1 MRYSAGRWTPIT
13 TLFEAGRGIRFAPAR
28 SHFATHQSDSKEF
41 PVSTS
46 LLDQVEVR
54 PSSTPAQRLR
64 TTMAAVRL
72 SFMWFGVRKSL
83 SPQQKALAAESF
95 GAEGEYLSAGKK
107 LLDTKHHAFRAVT
120 AVRGKV
126 QAIWKGQTL
135 PYPEPGIRLIRQ
147 DGIEGFDEQMK
158 GMRHELL
165 SAVANLDTHFG
176 ELRSAARRRLG
187 SLFNPSDYPESLVG
201 LFGMEW
207 DFPAVEP
214 PEYLQGLSPA
224 LFEQERQRVA
234 ARFDEAVRL
243 AEQAFSDELS
253 KLVAHLIERLTG
265 TDDGKPKVFRDSAVN
280 NLSEFFERFRQL
292 NVRSNEDL
300 DDLVNRAQRIVGGVE
315 PNNLRDNLPLR
326 ERVAVQL
333 GQVQQ
338 ALDDVMV
345 ERPRRRII
353 RNSALAEAS

>member
-1 MRYSAGRWTPIT
+1 VSA
-13 TLFEAGRGIRFAPAR
+13 
-28 SHFATHQSDSKEF
+28 
-41 PVSTS
+41 S
-46 LLDQVEVR
+46 LLDHAEIR
-54 PSSTPAQRLR
+54 PSASAAGRLR

-83 SPQQKALAAESF
+83 SPQQKAIAAESF
-95 GAEGEYLSAGKK
+95 GAEGEFLSAGKK
-107 LLDTKHHAFRAVT
+107 LLDTKHPAFRAVT

-126 QAIWKGQTL
+126 QSLWKGQTL
-135 PYPEPGIRLIRQ
+135 PYPEPGVRLIRQ
-147 DGIEGFDEQMK
+147 DGIEGFDEEMK
-158 GMRHELL
+158 RMREELSL
-165 SAVANLDTHFG
+165 AVANLDTHFG

-187 SLFNPSDYPESLVG
+187 SLYNPSDYPETLLG
-201 LFGMEW
+201 LFGMDW
-207 DFPAVEP
+207 DFPAIEP
-214 PEYLQGLSPA
+214 PDYLQGLSPA

-234 ARFDEAVRL
+234 ARFEEAVRL
-243 AEQAFSDELS
+243 AEQAFTDELS

-265 TDDGKPKVFRDSAVN
+265 ADDGKPKVFRDSAVN

-300 DDLVNRAQRIVGGVE
+300 DALVDRARRIVGGVE
-315 PNNLRDNLPLR
+315 ANDLRDNIPLR
-326 ERVAVQL
+326 ERVANQL
-333 GQVQQ
+333 GQVQT